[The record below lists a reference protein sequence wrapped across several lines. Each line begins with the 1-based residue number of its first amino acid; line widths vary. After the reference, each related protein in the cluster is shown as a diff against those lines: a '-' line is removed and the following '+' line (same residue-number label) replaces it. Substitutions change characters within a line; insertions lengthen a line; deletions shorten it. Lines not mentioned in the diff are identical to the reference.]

1 LAITYMEATIEILLE
16 SKRIY
21 LGKYSGFDPLS
32 AMFLGLFGSK
42 PVKAE
47 TSEVA
52 EPLKEKIPSGIL
64 KALPLQYEQ
73 FSKEWQ
79 LLTAQ
84 DNFDGFRV
92 EAGKNV
98 TRNLQASHSL
108 ILGTGLRD
116 CGYLYQFGPTYQ
128 SPDGKSFATARVGLD
143 SSINGRLGTKLTESL
158 EVKIGGSSSLR
169 DTQRNAL
176 EVEASFSG
184 LSSTTQ
190 LKVLHQNTWI
200 FSGAFSQEI
209 SDNLW
214 LGTELTYIPVNG
226 VSITSYGG
234 RYVHGPHVIS
244 AALGQSPD
252 FKGRSPID
260 ASTSVKVQYVKK
272 VSDRLS
278 LGVEVETSV
287 PEKESALKFGYDYTF
302 RQARVQGLIDTA
314 GKVTCFV
321 SDYMGFGV
329 SGMIDYLKGDY
340 RFGFMM
346 HIAPQPE
353 NATV

>member
-1 LAITYMEATIEILLE
+1 
-16 SKRIY
+16 
-21 LGKYSGFDPLS
+21 
-32 AMFLGLFGSK
+32 MFFGMFNRK

-47 TSEVA
+47 TSER
-52 EPLKEKIPSGIL
+52 EPSLKETTASGLL
-64 KALPLQYEQ
+64 KGLPLQYEQ

-79 LLTAQ
+79 SLTAQ

-98 TRNLQASHSL
+98 TKNLQASHSL

-116 CGYLYQFGPTYQ
+116 CGYLYQFGPTYH
-128 SPDGKSFATARVGLD
+128 SADGKSFATARVGLD
-143 SSINGRLGTKLTESL
+143 SSINGRLGTKLTDSV
-158 EVKIGGSSSLR
+158 EVKIGGSSNLR
-169 DTQRNAL
+169 DSQRNAL
-176 EVEASFSG
+176 ELEASYSG
-184 LSSTTQ
+184 SSITSQ
-190 LKVLHQNTWI
+190 LKLLHQNTWI
-200 FSGAFSQEI
+200 VSGAFTQEI

-234 RYVHGPHVIS
+234 RYVAGPHVIN
-244 AALGQSPD
+244 ATIGQSPD

-260 ASTSVKVQYVKK
+260 ASTSLKVQYVKK

-278 LGVEVETSV
+278 LGVELETSL
-287 PEKESALKFGYDYTF
+287 PEKESALKCGYDYTF
-302 RQARVQGLIDTA
+302 RQARVQGMIDTS
-314 GKVTCFV
+314 GKVSCFV

-329 SGMIDYLKGDY
+329 SGMIDYVKGDY

-353 NATV
+353 SATM